1 LHPPLLV
8 ILEAITVLMC
18 GAMLFVARTSGTE
31 RDPIPWLGAGLFLNA
46 LGLVIVVLPGPMFIT
61 RGLGVAM
68 VLSGGSFAWIAL
80 RQFFDKSPRWDV
92 AAVGPLL
99 WLLVTRLPAVA
110 NDPGWQMMFSWGIGA
125 FYMVILTWAL
135 RPDGTEYL
143 PARTSALI
151 FLGIH
156 GIVFALR
163 AFLAGT
169 GLDGQYRDLLSNI
182 LIIEGQFRVI
192 GTSFLVL
199 ALTKQR
205 AENIAARNLEAAE
218 RASDARRRFVAQMSH
233 EVRTPLN
240 GVFGLAQVLAQ
251 DSRLLPDQREHA
263 QALEIAGRHLLSI
276 VNDALDL
283 AKIDADRLEPAS
295 RAFDPASTTEDCLAL
310 LRPNAL
316 DKRITLR
323 FEPDSA
329 LPLRVLG
336 DQTRLQQILLNL
348 LSNAL
353 KFTPERG
360 SVTLRTVTLPAGLRF
375 DIIDTGPG
383 VPPDQRHL
391 LFKDFSQLD
400 PSTSEGTGLGLAISA
415 RLAERLGGSLRYVPR
430 EDTTGSIFRLMVP
443 WTEAPGD
450 PRRRHAPP
458 VPTTNAL
465 HLLVVDDVQVNRV
478 VLRAMLTGAAH
489 TVSEARGGREA
500 LGLIHQHHYDMILL
514 DIRMPDID
522 GLEVTTRLRAMPGWT
537 SEVPIIGVSADAM
550 PETIQA
556 CLAAGMD
563 AVLPKPVESAAL
575 LSELQRLRTHRHAP
589 AAARGSGLRHTSAS
603 GVIDPGAGVGI
614 VAGREAGPR

>member
-1 LHPPLLV
+1 MHPPLLV
-8 ILEAITVLMC
+8 ILEAITVLLC
-18 GAMLFVARTSGTE
+18 GAMLFFARTRGTE

-46 LGLVIVVLPGPMFIT
+46 VGLILVVLPGPRFVT
-61 RGLGVAM
+61 RDLGVAL
-68 VLSGGSFAWIAL
+68 VLSAGSFAWIAL
-80 RQFFDKSPRWDV
+80 RRFFDKTLRWDV
-92 AAVGPLL
+92 ALAGPLL
-99 WLLVTRLPAVA
+99 WLLVMRLPAVA
-110 NDPGWQMMFSWGIGA
+110 GDPGWQMMFSWGIGA
-125 FYMVILTWAL
+125 FYMLILTWAL
-135 RPDGTEYL
+135 WPDGGEYL
-143 PARTSALI
+143 PARTPALI
-151 FLGIH
+151 FLGVH
-156 GIVFALR
+156 ALVFALR
-163 AFLAGT
+163 AVLAGT
-169 GLDGQYRDLLSNI
+169 GLDGPYRDLLSNI

-205 AENIAARNLEAAE
+205 AENVAARNLEAAE

-240 GVFGLAQVLAQ
+240 GVFGLAQVLAN
-251 DSRLLPDQREHA
+251 DSRLLPDQREHV

-295 RAFDPASTTEDCLAL
+295 RPFDPAATAEDCLAL

-323 FEPDSA
+323 FEPDNA
-329 LPLRVLG
+329 LPLRILG

-360 SVTLRTVTLPAGLRF
+360 SVILRTVTLPAGLRF

-400 PSTSEGTGLGLAISA
+400 PGAGEGTGLGLAISA
-415 RLAERLGGSLRYVPR
+415 RLAERLGGSLRYLPR
-430 EDTTGSIFRLMVP
+430 EDAPGSIFRLMLP
-443 WTEAPGD
+443 WTEAPAD
-450 PRRRHAPP
+450 PLRRQASTLPAG
-458 VPTTNAL
+458 NAM

-478 VLRAMLTGAAH
+478 VLRAMLTGAGH
-489 TVSEARGGREA
+489 TVTEARGGREA
-500 LGLIHQHHYDMILL
+500 LGLIHQNRYDMILL

-537 SEVPIIGVSADAM
+537 AEVPIIGVSADAM
-550 PETIQA
+550 PETIQTCVA
-556 CLAAGMD
+556 TGMD
-563 AVLPKPVESAAL
+563 TVLAKPVESAAL
-575 LSELQRLRTHRHAP
+575 LAALQRLRTHRHAP
-589 AAARGSGLRHTSAS
+589 AAA
-603 GVIDPGAGVGI
+603 
-614 VAGREAGPR
+614 